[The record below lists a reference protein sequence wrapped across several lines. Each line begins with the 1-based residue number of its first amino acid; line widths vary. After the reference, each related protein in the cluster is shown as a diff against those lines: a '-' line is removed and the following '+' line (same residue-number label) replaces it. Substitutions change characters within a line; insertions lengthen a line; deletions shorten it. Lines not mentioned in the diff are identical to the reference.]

1 CAWDGEE
8 EGLFGSTE
16 WVESHAAELAGKGV
30 AYINTDGNGRGFLN
44 VGGSHALEPV
54 VAGAAAE
61 VEDPEKKMSVL
72 ARARLKH
79 IADAEKPEDR
89 VEARVHAGL
98 RLEALGSGSDF
109 TPFLQHAGI
118 ASLNIGFAGESR
130 GGIYHSIYDDFAW
143 YSRFGDPDFAYARV
157 LAQTGG

>member
-1 CAWDGEE
+1 
-8 EGLFGSTE
+8 E
-16 WVESHAAELAGKGV
+16 WVETHAAELSAKGV
-30 AYINTDGNGRGFLN
+30 VYINTDGNDRGFLN

-54 VAGAAAE
+54 VSSSAAE

-72 ARARLKH
+72 QRARLKK
-79 IADAEKPEDR
+79 IADSDKPEDR
-89 VEARVHAGL
+89 KEAREHAFL

-118 ASLNIGFAGESR
+118 ASLNLGFAGEGR

-143 YSRFGDPDFAYARV
+143 YSRFGDPDFAYARA
-157 LAQTGG
+157 LAQTGGTMTLRLAG